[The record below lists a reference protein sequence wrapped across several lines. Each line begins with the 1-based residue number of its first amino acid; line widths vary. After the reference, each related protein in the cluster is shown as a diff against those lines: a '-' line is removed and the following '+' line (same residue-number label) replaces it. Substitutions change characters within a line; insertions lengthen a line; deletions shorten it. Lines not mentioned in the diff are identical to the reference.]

1 MQNYSSRAG
10 SQFYYLDIRS
20 FEDKMTDLHAEYT
33 QNPDMKVVYHK
44 MKAKDIKVVVVQEKE
59 SNIERATLEEVSDEI
74 LTE

>member
-1 MQNYSSRAG
+1 
-10 SQFYYLDIRS
+10 
-20 FEDKMTDLHAEYT
+20 MTDLHAEYT